1 MYDNIKIFDMMN
13 KKFRIFKLDGYTVT
27 NLISLRSFDSQ
38 EEAEKYLEEIDSKG
52 TFVILQIFEK

>member
-1 MYDNIKIFDMMN
+1 MIIYIYKFDMMN
-13 KKFRIFKLDGYTVT
+13 KKFRIFKLNGYTVT
-27 NLISLRSFDSQ
+27 DWIPLRSFDSQ

>member
-1 MYDNIKIFDMMN
+1 MIIYKKFDMMN

-52 TFVILQIFEK
+52 MFVILQIFEK